1 MHHFCHKFDVISKKL
16 NLKRKYLRKNLEKD
30 LKDLKKNLKEI
41 MKLVIMTS
49 FYFGGFIVLMFWIV
63 LWVLLI
69 NMNPLSFSQIMF
81 SRS

>member
-1 MHHFCHKFDVISKKL
+1 
-16 NLKRKYLRKNLEKD
+16 
-30 LKDLKKNLKEI
+30 

-49 FYFGGFIVLMFWIV
+49 FYVDGFIALMFLIV

-69 NMNPLSFSQIMF
+69 NMKFIFFSQIIF

>member
-1 MHHFCHKFDVISKKL
+1 M
-16 NLKRKYLRKNLEKD
+16 KRKYLRKNRK
-30 LKDLKKNLKEI
+30 KDLKKSLKEI

-49 FYFGGFIVLMFWIV
+49 FYVDGFIALMFLIV

-69 NMNPLSFSQIMF
+69 NMKFIFFSQIIF